1 MGQGS
6 SEICCSHCPKDLQQ
20 SRSTED
26 ATLGKFPLDLL
37 EDFKSSAS
45 SAALPLEADSSSLFV
60 SGLDSLKPP
69 SSRDE
74 KTTLAVSGE
83 KPEKMQGRH
92 VEFAD
97 EQENSGSPDA
107 PTESRE
113 AIPSPV
119 NDQEFLRL
127 YRAALPDAVAEPS
140 SPSSSARPKR
150 KQTRTQS
157 LTAALGRMMSSQFP
171 SSGQPEKAAVQRN
184 QFWNTNLPSDY
195 SWLEVVLWT
204 LGKNQASSLTCT
216 DMVTGRESIPLFFV
230 LGACPNTF
238 CGMQAVMYSS
248 SVSNNNDIDFWWV
261 KPTKADSSRL
271 ESSTLCKHVKGQ
283 HKNDPG
289 RSKSFYKPLADLFQ
303 GEGSTMNGV
312 KFGISHG
319 TNGLRDPRACIE
331 QVIGGRSTKHWLTMI
346 WQEEWTSNPFA
357 FSKYIKG
364 KLVYQKDVEKMEFFT
379 KAYSIQ
385 NGTMT
390 LSEIEDPSFPTPVPG
405 IEVKNLP

>member
-6 SEICCSHCPKDLQQ
+6 SEICCTHCCSKELQQ

-26 ATLGKFPLDLL
+26 ALLGQLPADLL
-37 EDFKSSAS
+37 DEKDCKSSTAL
-45 SAALPLEADSSSLFV
+45 AALPLESEASPSFA
-60 SGLDSLKPP
+60 SGLDGLKPP

-74 KTTLAVSGE
+74 KTTLATETELNVEVKALSNDKAVSDE
-83 KPEKMQGRH
+83 KKEKKQGRCI
-92 VEFAD
+92 EFAL
-97 EQENSGSPDA
+97 ESPGTPDG
-107 PTESRE
+107 PTQSRE
-113 AIPSPV
+113 VSDTLSP
-119 NDQEFLRL
+119 
-127 YRAALPDAVAEPS
+127 A
-140 SPSSSARPKR
+140 SSSRLKR
-150 KQTRTQS
+150 KQTRTKS
-157 LTAALGRMMSSQFP
+157 LTAALSRMVQFQAP
-171 SSGQPEKAAVQRN
+171 DKAAEQRN
-184 QFWNTNLPSDY
+184 HFWNANLPSDY

-204 LGKNQASSLTCT
+204 LGKNQASSLACI

-248 SVSNNNDIDFWWV
+248 SAINNTDIDFWWV
-261 KPTKADSSRL
+261 KPTKGDSTRL

-312 KFGISHG
+312 QFSIRHG

-331 QVIGGRSTKHWLTMI
+331 QVIGGIPTRHWLTMI

-364 KLVYQKDVEKMEFFT
+364 KIVYQKDADVMEFYT

-390 LSEIEDPSFPTPVPG
+390 LSETEDPPFPTPVPG
-405 IEVKNLP
+405 IQVKHLP

>member
-1 MGQGS
+1 M
-6 SEICCSHCPKDLQQ
+6 
-20 SRSTED
+20 
-26 ATLGKFPLDLL
+26 LGKFPLDLL
-37 EDFKSSAS
+37 EEKQDFRSSAS

-74 KTTLAVSGE
+74 KTTLANETELNVEVKAMSNDKAVSGE
-83 KPEKMQGRH
+83 KPEKMQGRC
-92 VEFAD
+92 VEFAN
-97 EQENSGSPDA
+97 EQENFGSPDA

-113 AIPSPV
+113 
-119 NDQEFLRL
+119 
-127 YRAALPDAVAEPS
+127 VAEPS
-140 SPSSSARPKR
+140 SPSSSSRPKR

-157 LTAALGRMMSSQFP
+157 LTAALSRMMSSQFP

-216 DMVTGRESIPLFFV
+216 DMVTGSESIPLFFV

-248 SVSNNNDIDFWWV
+248 SVSNNKDIDFWWV

-303 GEGSTMNGV
+303 GEGSTMNGL
-312 KFGISHG
+312 KFGIIHG

-364 KLVYQKDVEKMEFFT
+364 KLVYQKDCEKMDFYT